1 MQTQDFL
8 NAVLGNDGYICIFGA
23 NAEKKRVVQKLYPTI
38 DAAAA
43 AATNLQEEGFDA
55 YFGLATF
62 ATDKSR
68 KAENAK
74 HLKSFFLDIDC
85 GPHKSAA
92 EGYPGGQT
100 DGIAALRRFAQ
111 TLGLPRPIIVNS
123 GRGLHAYWPMT
134 EVVPV
139 EEWLP
144 VAERLKALCIKHNLL
159 ADPVVTADVARVLRV
174 PGTRNF
180 KDIPPRPVNL
190 IGGLSPATEFA
201 AFKRILE
208 RDAPILRVVPPPRSQ
223 ASPVEDDLTAAIL
236 GNYRNVFRTIVMKTA
251 AGRGCDQIRH
261 IIEQQETMS
270 EPMWRGGL
278 SIAKFCVDSERA
290 AHNMSS
296 KYPDYDPDETARK
309 LDQIKG
315 PYTCETFDKLNP
327 GVCDKCPNK
336 NKIKSPIV
344 LGREVQEA
352 TEEQSIVEDVPENA
366 PSSGKQ
372 TYVIPA
378 YPRPFFRGVNGGVFK
393 RTKDRQGDP
402 IEIPI
407 YHNDLYLVRRLSDPE
422 IGEAVV
428 VRLHLPRDGV
438 REFTVPLAS
447 MLSKDEYRKYMAMHG
462 VAVVKMDELMTY
474 TTAWVNKL
482 QSESG
487 ASLARRQF
495 GWIDKEMTAFVV
507 GDKEIYGSHV
517 DHNPPSN
524 ATLQLIRLMHP
535 RGTLEGWKRVA
546 EFYNRPGME
555 MHQYVLGLSF
565 GSPLVA
571 FSPEGAAL
579 FHMFSK
585 DTGLGK
591 TTAMRV
597 GNSVWGDPGEMMCQE
612 RDTYATKM
620 NRAEVFKNLFLSI
633 DELTNI
639 QPKEASDF
647 LYQLTG
653 KKQRNRMGASGNA
666 ERFRGEAWKLNVA
679 STGNSSLMSRV
690 LMYKAM
696 PKAEGVRVLDVPVQ
710 AYKFDSKSET
720 DDFSRQL
727 DEHYG
732 HACVPY
738 MQFVIKNLDQ
748 CKELFTTMQGRV
760 DAAADLSQPHRFWSV
775 QAASALAG
783 LAIAKRLGL
792 INYDLKA
799 VFKWVVDQII
809 ANKEALT
816 AASGDPEDLLTQYL
830 AENYNNVLRIKS
842 TDDSRGKPGADEYI
856 VPDSAPRLQLV
867 ARYEYDI
874 KRLYLLPKP
883 FKEWCMKQQLHYA
896 DVVDGLKKGA
906 AQARMKKV
914 RLGKGTRMNL
924 PPIDVIVLDCSTFM
938 SDESEEPADALF
950 EELGA

>member
-8 NAVLGNDGYICIFGA
+8 NAVLGSDGYICIFGA

-55 YFGLATF
+55 YFGLANF
-62 ATDKSR
+62 ETDKSR
-68 KAENAK
+68 RADNAT
-74 HLKSFFLDIDC
+74 HIKSFFLDIDC
-85 GPHKSAA
+85 GPHKSAT
-92 EGYPGGQT
+92 EGYPGGQS
-100 DGIAALRRFAQ
+100 DGISALRKFAQ
-111 TLGLPRPIIVNS
+111 TVGLPRPIIVNS

-134 EVVPV
+134 EAIPV
-139 EEWLP
+139 EGWLP

-180 KDIPPRPVNL
+180 KDIPPRSVNL
-190 IGGLSPATEFA
+190 IGGLSSGTEFA
-201 AFKRILE
+201 EFKKILE
-208 RDAPILRVVPPPRSQ
+208 RNAPITKAAPLRVTTTV
-223 ASPVEDDLTAAIL
+223 AEDDLTAAIL
-236 GNYRNVFRTIVMKTA
+236 GNYRNVFKTIIIKTA
-251 AGRGCDQIRH
+251 AGRGCNQLKH
-261 IIEQQETMS
+261 IIEEQETMS

-278 SIAKFCVDSERA
+278 SIAKFCVDAERA
-290 AHNMSS
+290 AHSLS
-296 KYPDYDPDETARK
+296 AKYPNYDPDETFRK
-309 LDQIKG
+309 SNQIKG

-327 GVCDKCPNK
+327 GVCSKCPNK

-352 TEEQSIVEDVPENA
+352 TEEQRVVEDVPENA
-366 PSSGKQ
+366 PTSGKQ
-372 TYVIPA
+372 IYVIPA

-393 RTKDRQGDP
+393 RAKDKQGDP
-402 IEIPI
+402 IEVSV
-407 YHNDLYLVRRLSDPE
+407 YHNDLYLVRRLTDPE
-422 IGEAVV
+422 IGESVV

-447 MLSKDEYRKYMAMHG
+447 MLSKDEYRKHMAMHG

-482 QSESG
+482 QSEAG

-495 GWIDKEMTAFVV
+495 GWVDKEMSAFVV
-507 GDKEIYGSHV
+507 GDKEIYA
-517 DHNPPSN
+517 DRIEHNPPSN
-524 ATLQLIRLMHP
+524 ATLRIMPAVQA
-535 RGTLEGWKRVA
+535 RGTLDGWKQMA

-571 FSPEGAAL
+571 FSVDGSAL

-585 DTGLGK
+585 DSGHGK
-591 TTAMRV
+591 TTAMFV
-597 GNSVWGDPGEMMCQE
+597 GNSVWGDPNELMCQE

-620 NRAEVFKNLFLSI
+620 NRAEVFKNVFLSI

-653 KKQRNRMGASGNA
+653 KKQRNRMSPSGNA
-666 ERFRGEAWKLNVA
+666 ERYRGVAWKLNVS
-679 STGNSSLMSRV
+679 STGNSSLLARV

-696 PKAEGVRVLDVPVQ
+696 PKAECVRVIETTAQL
-710 AYKFDSKSET
+710 YKFDSKSET
-720 DDFSRQL
+720 DEFSRQL
-727 DEHYG
+727 NEHHG

-738 MQFVIKNLDQ
+738 MQFVIKNLEQ
-748 CKELFTTMQGRV
+748 CRELYTVMQGRV
-760 DAAADLSQPHRFWSV
+760 DAAAGLAQPHRFWSV

-783 LAIAKRLGL
+783 LAIAKRLGM

-799 VFKWVVDQII
+799 VFKWIVDQII
-809 ANKEALT
+809 ANKEALDT
-816 AASGDPEDLLTQYL
+816 SSGVPEDFLTMYL
-830 AENYNNVLRIKS
+830 AENYNNILRIKS
-842 TDDSRGKPGADEYI
+842 TDDSRAKTATEDYI
-856 VPDSAPRLQLV
+856 VPDSAPRVQLV
-867 ARYEYDI
+867 ARYEYDL

-883 FKEWCMKQQLHYA
+883 LKDWCMKQQLHYG
-896 DVVDGLKKGA
+896 DVVDGLKKGPA
-906 AQARMKKV
+906 KAHVRKV

-924 PPIDVIVLDCSTFM
+924 PPVDVLVLDCSSYM
-938 SDESEEPADALF
+938 SEELESSDALF
-950 EELGA
+950 EAAK

>member
-8 NAVLGNDGYICIFGA
+8 NAVLGSDGYICIFGA

-55 YFGLATF
+55 YFGLANF
-62 ATDKSR
+62 ETDKSR
-68 KAENAK
+68 RADNAT

-85 GPHKSAA
+85 GPHKSAT
-92 EGYPGGQT
+92 EGYPGGQS
-100 DGIAALRRFAQ
+100 DGIAALRKFAQ
-111 TLGLPRPIIVNS
+111 TVGLPRPIIVNS
-123 GRGLHAYWPMT
+123 GRGLHVYWPMT

-190 IGGLSPATEFA
+190 IGGLSSGTEFGE
-201 AFKRILE
+201 FKKILE
-208 RDAPILRVVPPPRSQ
+208 RDAPIIKAAPLRVT
-223 ASPVEDDLTAAIL
+223 APVAEDDLTAAIL
-236 GNYRNVFRTIVMKTA
+236 GNYRNVFKTIIMKTA
-251 AGRGCDQIRH
+251 AGRGCNQLKH
-261 IIEQQETMS
+261 IIEEQETMS

-278 SIAKFCVDSERA
+278 SIAKFCVDAERA
-290 AHNMSS
+290 AHNISA
-296 KYPDYDPDETARK
+296 KYPDYDPDETSRK

-327 GVCDKCPNK
+327 GVCTKCPNK

-352 TEEQSIVEDVPENA
+352 TEEQSVVEDVPENA
-366 PSSGKQ
+366 PTSGKQ

-378 YPRPFFRGVNGGVFK
+378 YPRPFFRGVSGGVFK
-393 RTKDRQGDP
+393 RAKDKQGDP
-402 IEIPI
+402 IEIPV
-407 YHNDLYLVRRLSDPE
+407 YHNDLYLVRRLTDPE
-422 IGEAVV
+422 IGESVV

-447 MLSKDEYRKYMAMHG
+447 MLSKDEYRKHMAMHG

-482 QSESG
+482 QSETG

-495 GWIDKEMTAFVV
+495 GWVDKEMSAFVV
-507 GDKEIYGSHV
+507 GDKEIYA
-517 DHNPPSN
+517 DRIEHNPPSN
-524 ATLQLIRLMHP
+524 ATLRLMP
-535 RGTLEGWKRVA
+535 AVQARGTLDGWKQMA

-571 FSPEGAAL
+571 FSVDGSAL

-585 DTGLGK
+585 DSGLGK
-591 TTAMRV
+591 TTAMLV

-620 NRAEVFKNLFLSI
+620 NRAEVFKNVFLSI

-653 KKQRNRMGASGNA
+653 KKQRNRMGASGNV
-666 ERFRGEAWKLNVA
+666 ERYRGVAWKLNVS
-679 STGNSSLMSRV
+679 STGNSSLIARV

-696 PKAEGVRVLDVPVQ
+696 PKAECVRVIESPVQ
-710 AYKFDSKSET
+710 PYKFDSKAET
-720 DDFSRQL
+720 DEFNRQL
-727 DEHYG
+727 SEHYG

-738 MQFVIKNLDQ
+738 MQFVIKNLEQ
-748 CKELFTTMQGRV
+748 CRELFTVMQQRV

-775 QAASALAG
+775 QAASALTG
-783 LAIAKRLGL
+783 LAIAKRLGM

-799 VFKWVVDQII
+799 VFKWIVEQII
-809 ANKEALT
+809 ANKEALNT
-816 AASGDPEDLLTQYL
+816 TTGVPEDLLTMYL
-830 AENYNNVLRIKS
+830 AENYNNILRIKS
-842 TDDSRGKPGADEYI
+842 TDDSRAKTAAEDYI
-856 VPDSAPRLQLV
+856 VPDSAPRVQLV
-867 ARYEYDI
+867 ARYEYDL
-874 KRLYLLPKP
+874 KRLFLLPKP
-883 FKEWCMKQQLHYA
+883 LKDWCMKQQLHYA
-896 DVVDGLKKGA
+896 DVVDGLKKGPA
-906 AQARMKKV
+906 KAHVRKV

-924 PPIDVIVLDCSTFM
+924 PPVDVLVLDCSSYM
-938 SDESEEPADALF
+938 SEELESADALF
-950 EELGA
+950 EAAAG

>member
-8 NAVLGNDGYICIFGA
+8 NAVLGSDGYICIFGA

-55 YFGLATF
+55 YFGLATYE
-62 ATDKSR
+62 TDKSR

-85 GPHKSAA
+85 GPHKSAS

-100 DGIAALRRFAQ
+100 DGIAALRRFAH

-123 GRGLHAYWPMT
+123 GRGLHVYWPMT

-139 EEWLP
+139 EDWLP
-144 VAERLKALCIKHNLL
+144 VAERLKSLCIKHNLL

-190 IGGLSPATEFA
+190 IGGVSPATPFAEF
-201 AFKRILE
+201 KKILE
-208 RDAPILRVVPPPRSQ
+208 RDAPIIKVAPPR
-223 ASPVEDDLTAAIL
+223 ASAPAMDDDLTAAIL
-236 GNYRNVFRTIVMKTA
+236 GNYRNVFRTIIMKTA
-251 AGRGCDQIRH
+251 AGRGCDQIRF
-261 IIEQQETMS
+261 IIEEQETMS

-278 SIAKFCVDSERA
+278 SIAKFCVDAERA
-290 AHNMSS
+290 AHNMSA
-296 KYPDYDPDETARK
+296 KYPNYDPDETARK

-352 TEEQSIVEDVPENA
+352 TEEQSVVEDVPENA

-372 TYVIPA
+372 TYVIPG

-393 RTKDRQGDP
+393 RTKDKQGDP
-402 IEIPI
+402 IEIPV

-422 IGEAVV
+422 IGESVV

-495 GWIDKEMTAFVV
+495 GWVDKDMTAFVV
-507 GDKEIYGSHV
+507 GDKEIYGDRV

-524 ATLQLIRLMHP
+524 ATLRLMP
-535 RGTLEGWKRVA
+535 TLQSRGTLEGWKRVA

-571 FSPEGAAL
+571 FSSDGSAL

-585 DTGLGK
+585 DTGFGK
-591 TTAMRV
+591 TTAMKA
-597 GNSVWGDPGEMMCQE
+597 GNSVWGDPNEMLCQE
-612 RDTYATKM
+612 RDTFASKM
-620 NRAEVFKNLFLSI
+620 NRAEVFKNVFLSI

-653 KKQRNRMGASGNA
+653 KKQRNRMGATGNA
-666 ERFRGEAWKLNVA
+666 ERFRGEAWKLNVT
-679 STGNSSLMSRV
+679 STGNSSLMARV

-696 PKAEGVRVLDVPVQ
+696 PKAEAVRVIETPAQ
-710 AYKFDSKSET
+710 QYKFDSKAET
-720 DDFSRQL
+720 DEFNRQL

-738 MQFVIKNLDQ
+738 MQFVIQNLAQ
-748 CKELFTTMQGRV
+748 CRELFISLQQRV
-760 DAAADLSQPHRFWSV
+760 DSAADLSQPHRFWST

-783 LAIAKRLGL
+783 LTIAKRLGL

-799 VFKWVVDQII
+799 VFKWIVDQIL
-809 ANKEALT
+809 ANKESLT
-816 AASGDPEDLLTQYL
+816 AAINDPEDLLTAYL

-842 TDDSRGKPGADEYI
+842 TDDARGKAGVDEYI

-867 ARYEYDI
+867 ARYEYDL

-883 FKEWCMKQQLHYA
+883 FKDWCMKQQLHYA
-896 DVVDGLKKGA
+896 DVVDGLKKGTA
-906 AQARMKKV
+906 KAHIKKV

-924 PPIDVIVLDCSTFM
+924 PPVDVLVLDCSSFM
-938 SDESEEPADALF
+938 ADEPDAINALF
-950 EELGA
+950 QETGG

>member
-8 NAVLGNDGYICIFGA
+8 NAVLGSDGYICVFGA

-55 YFGLATF
+55 YFGLANYE
-62 ATDKSR
+62 TDKSR

-100 DGIAALRRFAQ
+100 DGIAALRRFAA
-111 TLGLPRPIIVNS
+111 TIGLPRPIIVNS
-123 GRGLHAYWPMT
+123 GRGLHVYWPMT
-134 EVVPV
+134 EVVAV
-139 EEWLP
+139 EDWLP
-144 VAERLKALCIKHNLL
+144 VAERLKELCVKHNLL

-190 IGGLSPATEFA
+190 IGGISPSTPFAEF
-201 AFKRILE
+201 KKILE
-208 RDAPILRVVPPPRSQ
+208 RDAPITRTQ
-223 ASPVEDDLTAAIL
+223 APKLTASAVEDELTAAIL
-236 GNYRNVFRTIVMKTA
+236 GNYRNIFRTILMKTA
-251 AGRGCDQIRH
+251 AGRGCDQIRF
-261 IIEQQETMS
+261 IIEEQETMS

-278 SIAKFCVDSERA
+278 SIAKFCVDAERA
-290 AHNMSS
+290 AHNMSA
-296 KYPDYDPDETARK
+296 KYPNYDPDETARK
-309 LDQIKG
+309 LEQIKG
-315 PYTCETFDKLNP
+315 PYTCDTFDKLNP

-352 TEEQSIVEDVPENA
+352 TEEQSVVEDVPENA

-393 RTKDRQGDP
+393 RTKDKQGDP
-402 IEIPI
+402 VEIPV

-422 IGEAVV
+422 IGESVV

-495 GWIDKEMTAFVV
+495 GWADKDMTVFVV
-507 GDKEIYGSHV
+507 GDKEIHADRVEHS
-517 DHNPPSN
+517 PPSN
-524 ATLQLIRLMHP
+524 ATLRLMP
-535 RGTLEGWKRVA
+535 TMQSRGTLDGWKQVA

-555 MHQYVLGLSF
+555 MHQYVLGLAF

-571 FSPEGAAL
+571 FSSDGAAL

-585 DTGLGK
+585 DTGFGK
-591 TTAMRV
+591 TTAMLAA
-597 GNSVWGDPGEMMCQE
+597 NSVWGDPGEMMCQE
-612 RDTYATKM
+612 RDTFASKM
-620 NRAEVFKNLFLSI
+620 NRAEVWKNIFLSI

-653 KKQRNRMGASGNA
+653 KKQRNRMGATGNA

-679 STGNSSLMSRV
+679 STGNASLMSRV

-696 PKAEGVRVLDVPVQ
+696 PKAEAVRVIEVPAQ
-710 AYKFDSKSET
+710 QYKFDSKAET
-720 DDFSRQL
+720 DEFNRQL
-727 DEHYG
+727 SEHYG

-738 MQFVIKNLDQ
+738 IQFVIQNLQQ
-748 CKELFTTMQGRV
+748 CKELFIAMQQRV
-760 DAAADLSQPHRFWSV
+760 DSAAELSQPHRFWST

-783 LAIAKRLGL
+783 LTIAKRLGL
-792 INYDLKA
+792 VNYDLKA
-799 VFKWVVDQII
+799 VFKWIVDQIT
-809 ANKEALT
+809 ANKEGL
-816 AASGDPEDLLTQYL
+816 AAAAGDPEDLLTMYL

-842 TDDSRGKPGADEYI
+842 TDDSRNKPGMDEYI

-867 ARYEYDI
+867 ARYEYDL

-883 FKEWCMKQQLHYA
+883 FKDWCMKQQLHYA
-896 DVVDGLKKGA
+896 DVVDGLKKGTA
-906 AQARMKKV
+906 KAHIKKV

-924 PPIDVIVLDCSTFM
+924 PPVDVLVLDCTSFM
-938 SDESEEPADALF
+938 ADEPEPTDALF
-950 EELGA
+950 QAAGG

>member
-8 NAVLGNDGYICIFGA
+8 NAVLGSDGYICIFGA

-55 YFGLATF
+55 YFGLANF
-62 ATDKSR
+62 ETDKSR
-68 KAENAK
+68 RAENAI

-85 GPHKSAA
+85 GPHKSAS
-92 EGYPGGQT
+92 EGYPGGQP

-111 TLGLPRPIIVNS
+111 TVGLPRPIIVNS
-123 GRGLHAYWPMT
+123 GRGLHVYWPMT

-190 IGGLSPATEFA
+190 IGGLSSGTEFA
-201 AFKRILE
+201 EFKKILE
-208 RDAPILRVVPPPRSQ
+208 RDAPIVRGLPPPKSS
-223 ASPVEDDLTAAIL
+223 APPVDDDLTAAIL
-236 GNYRNVFRTIVMKTA
+236 GNYRNVFKTIIMKTA
-251 AGRGCDQIRH
+251 AGRGCDQLRH
-261 IIEQQETMS
+261 IIEDQETMS

-278 SIAKFCVDSERA
+278 SIAKFCVDAERA
-290 AHNMSS
+290 AHNMSA

-315 PYTCETFDKLNP
+315 PYTCDTFDKLNP
-327 GVCDKCPNK
+327 RVCTKCPNK
-336 NKIKSPIV
+336 NKVKSPIV

-352 TEEQSIVEDVPENA
+352 TEEQSVVEDVPENA

-393 RTKDRQGDP
+393 RTKDKQGDP
-402 IEIPI
+402 IEIPV

-422 IGEAVV
+422 IGESVI

-447 MLSKDEYRKYMAMHG
+447 MLSKDEYRKHMAMHG

-482 QSESG
+482 QSETG

-495 GWIDKEMTAFVV
+495 GWVDRDLTAFVV
-507 GDKEIYGSHV
+507 GDKEIYA
-517 DHNPPSN
+517 DRIEHNPPSN
-524 ATLQLIRLMHP
+524 ATLRIMPAIQT
-535 RGTLEGWKRVA
+535 RGTLEGWKQVA

-571 FSPEGAAL
+571 FTTDGSAL
-579 FHMFSK
+579 FHMYSK

-591 TTAMRV
+591 TTAMLV

-620 NRAEVFKNLFLSI
+620 NRAEVFKNVFLSI

-653 KKQRNRMGASGNA
+653 KKQRNRMGPTGNV
-666 ERFRGEAWKLNVA
+666 ERFRGEAWKLNVT
-679 STGNSSLMSRV
+679 STGNSSLLARV

-696 PKAEGVRVLDVPVQ
+696 PKAESVRVIETPAQ
-710 AYKFDSKSET
+710 QYKFDSKAET
-720 DDFSRQL
+720 DEFNRQL
-727 DEHYG
+727 NEHYG
-732 HACVPY
+732 HACVPF
-738 MQFVIKNLDQ
+738 MQFVIKNLEQ
-748 CKELFTTMQGRV
+748 CRELFTVMQKRV
-760 DAAADLSQPHRFWSV
+760 DAAANLSQPHRFWSA
-775 QAASALAG
+775 QAASALTG
-783 LAIAKRLGL
+783 LTIAKRLGL
-792 INYDLKA
+792 VNYDLKPI
-799 VFKWVVDQII
+799 FKWIIEQIE
-809 ANKEALT
+809 ANKEAMN
-816 AASGDPEDLLTQYL
+816 AAAANPEDLLTAYL

-842 TDDSRGKPGADEYI
+842 TDDSRGKAGADEYI

-867 ARYEYDI
+867 ARYEYDL

-883 FKEWCMKQQLHYA
+883 FKDWCMKQQLHYS
-896 DVVDGLKKGA
+896 DVVDGLKKSI
-906 AQARMKKV
+906 AQAQMRKV

-924 PPIDVIVLDCSTFM
+924 PPVDVLVLDCSSFM
-938 SDESEEPADALF
+938 TDELEPADALF
-950 EELGA
+950 EAAGI

>member
-8 NAVLGNDGYICIFGA
+8 NTVLGSDGYICIFGA

-111 TLGLPRPIIVNS
+111 TVGLPRPVIVNS
-123 GRGLHAYWPMT
+123 GRGLHVYWPMT

-144 VAERLKALCIKHNLL
+144 VAERLKALCVKHNLI

-201 AFKRILE
+201 EFKKILE
-208 RDAPILRVVPPPRSQ
+208 RDAPILRVVPPPKTQTSS
-223 ASPVEDDLTAAIL
+223 ADDDLTSAIL
-236 GNYRNVFRTIVMKTA
+236 GNYRNVFRTIIMKTA

-261 IIEQQETMS
+261 IIEDQATMS

-290 AHNMSS
+290 AHNISA
-296 KYPDYDPDETARK
+296 KHPGYDPDETARK

-327 GVCDKCPNK
+327 GVCAKCPNK

-372 TYVIPA
+372 TYVIPG

-393 RTKDRQGDP
+393 RTKDKQGDP

-447 MLSKDEYRKYMAMHG
+447 MLSKDEYRKHMAMHG
-462 VAVVKMDELMTY
+462 VAVVKMDELMAY

-482 QSESG
+482 QSEAG
-487 ASLARRQF
+487 ASMARRQF
-495 GWIDKEMTAFVV
+495 GWIDKDLTAFVV

-517 DHNPPSN
+517 EHNPPSN
-524 ATLQLIRLMHP
+524 ATLRMIPMMHP

-571 FSPEGAAL
+571 FSADGAAL

-597 GNSVWGDPGEMMCQE
+597 ANSVWGDPGELMCQE

-620 NRAEVFKNLFLSI
+620 NRAEVFKNIFLSI

-653 KKQRNRMGASGNA
+653 KKQRNRMGAVGNV
-666 ERFRGEAWKLNVA
+666 ERFRGEGWKLNVT
-679 STGNSSLMSRV
+679 STGNSSLLSRV

-696 PKAEGVRVLDVPVQ
+696 PKAESVRVIETPVQ

-720 DDFSRQL
+720 DEFNYQL
-727 DEHYG
+727 EEHYG
-732 HACVPY
+732 HACIPY
-738 MQFVIKNLDQ
+738 MQFVIKNLDE
-748 CKELFTTMQGRV
+748 CRNLFKVMQQRV
-760 DAAADLSQPHRFWSV
+760 DAAADLSQPHRFWSA

-783 LAIAKRLGL
+783 LTIAKRLGL
-792 INYDLKA
+792 INYDLKEI
-799 VFKWVVDQII
+799 FKWIVGQILI
-809 ANKEALT
+809 NKENLT

-842 TDDSRGKPGADEYI
+842 TDDSRGKAAADEYI

-883 FKEWCMKQQLHYA
+883 FKEWCMHQQLHYA
-896 DVVDGLKKGA
+896 DVVDGLKKGV
-906 AQARMKKV
+906 AQARMRKV

-924 PPIDVIVLDCSTFM
+924 PPIDVLVLDCSTFM
-938 SDESEEPADALF
+938 SDETEPTDALF
-950 EELGA
+950 EATGA